1 MINIY
6 IKNKKL
12 NYILIIIIFALSIL
26 ALLHFGKKDKYNFNS
41 DSIKNN
47 SSAKYTE
54 NEEICL
60 EFITKKMSSQDG
72 GIYTNFLDT
81 NASGDL
87 AGGHQILSESE
98 GIIMLYYIKTN
109 NKEAFDKHF
118 EIVTNKFL
126 MDDGLIRWRIS
137 EKTNEVNDVSASI
150 DDLRIMR
157 SLLYAYS
164 KWKDEKYINIFEK
177 INNGLLKNNIYN
189 GMITN
194 FYDSQSKVLDDNI
207 NLSYIDLY
215 TMEIIAKGEKNYW
228 KKIKTKG
235 LEIINSGYISDE
247 LPVYKKSYNL
257 KVKKYDKDNKINMI
271 DSLMVVLHLSEIGQQ
286 KSRTISWIK
295 EQINSGAL
303 YGEYDVVTAQ
313 KMSNIESTA
322 IYALTARIAKN
333 IDDDELYNKS
343 IEKMITLQIKNTNS
357 DIYGS
362 FGDEKTLMVFSFD
375 NLQALLGF

>member
-6 IKNKKL
+6 IKNKKF

-41 DSIKNN
+41 DIIKSN
-47 SSAKYTE
+47 SSAKYIE

-60 EFITKKMSSQDG
+60 EFITKKMSSLDG
-72 GIYTNFLDT
+72 GIHTNYLDT

-137 EKTNEVNDVSASI
+137 EKANEVNDVSASI

-215 TMEIIAKGEKNYW
+215 TMEIVDKAEKNYW

-286 KSRTISWIK
+286 KSQTISWIK

-313 KMSNIESTA
+313 KMNNIESTA

-357 DIYGS
+357 YIYGS